1 MEALSD
7 VLAYR
12 WLTFKSNDVA
22 KYEITIHSVNKT
34 HPYYSWQKIRNML
47 NGVKWYST
55 DYEQKKYKDPK
66 RTELCTAVNGVQ
78 NIL

>member
-1 MEALSD
+1 MYKNELSEFVGALSD
-7 VLAYR
+7 VLSYR

-55 DYEQKKYKDPK
+55 DYEQKKSKDPK
-66 RTELCTAVNGVQ
+66 
-78 NIL
+78 